1 MIEGEG
7 VALYARVSSDGQP
20 ARAPTCRALRVG
32 QRADRRSL
40 RISLCSPRPGRRGG
54 PLRSRRRGGLHRPS
68 DFRLR
73 FRENKHTRGL
83 PPPGTNGLPDATRC
97 DAMVWKEVRAL
108 LEDPSRV
115 EDEYRRRLAATR
127 DGIVMPE
134 EIARLDRQSATLRR
148 GIERL
153 IDSYA
158 EGVLEKAEFTPRIAG
173 LKQRLSLLEER
184 RQAAEDAVGLERDL
198 SLIIS
203 RTEDFAAK
211 VVKGLDSLD
220 SNGRREIIRTVV
232 RQIEINQDNVEVIFR
247 VPPKGGSPEPGPIN
261 MPRAL
266 QHCTEYGRPSNAPSR
281 GLIVAAA
288 WPKTSKISPEEG
300 CAAPA
305 IGLRDERGRPRSSAW
320 TGCSIRLSRQTTA
333 QEKGRSCA
341 RALQMDSIRSIR
353 TRSKSESWSTS

>member
-1 MIEGEG
+1 M
-7 VALYARVSSDGQP
+7 
-20 ARAPTCRALRVG
+20 
-32 QRADRRSL
+32 RADRL
-40 RISLCSPRPGRRGG
+40 EEI
-54 PLRSRRRGGLHRPS
+54 
-68 DFRLR
+68 
-73 FRENKHTRGL
+73 
-83 PPPGTNGLPDATRC
+83 
-97 DAMVWKEVRAL
+97 VWNEVRAL

-158 EGVLEKAEFTPRIAG
+158 EGVIEKAEFTPRIAG

-184 RQAAEDAVGLERDL
+184 RQAAEDAAGLERDL
-198 SLIIS
+198 SLVIS

-220 SNGRREIIRTVV
+220 SNGMREIIRSVV
-232 RQIEINQDNVEVIFR
+232 RRIEIDQDNVEVIFR

-266 QHCTEYGRPSNAPSR
+266 QHCTAVRRAHLRLVRPQPPTGQDFEATIESST
-281 GLIVAAA
+281 A
-288 WPKTSKISPEEG
+288 WLLLASVQLMTRRI
-300 CAAPA
+300 A
-305 IGLRDERGRPRSSAW
+305 SS
-320 TGCSIRLSRQTTA
+320 
-333 QEKGRSCA
+333 
-341 RALQMDSIRSIR
+341 
-353 TRSKSESWSTS
+353 